1 MPNYAERSLLIYK
14 VMLNRRGIVSEPVYV
29 DDVDGYT
36 ADDLFFGFCE
46 KYRNELIELRSGSR
60 FIRIKSCSRMD
71 GGVLVKLMSGVS
83 GEAFD
88 VVDVES
94 AETIQSFDEGKAPLV
109 ESRCFFT
116 TDYGRGWAFLCV
128 EHVAHGAGDTVLLEP
143 FRKYL
148 FEIVPKVTMKRE
160 PVIEAKVIDNFV
172 SVESVEVKL
181 YHGFSDIADAAI
193 REGDY
198 VSYKLGHGRANP
210 FGLSIV
216 DSLKRLGRKSP
227 VLYGL
232 GGTVFDDDRSIIY
245 VYLKDKGGR
254 TRRFVISEDLGMP
267 FREVLN
273 DAGSPPLDDQ
283 EFIGRCKEGCD
294 SVGDATGRV
303 L

>member
-1 MPNYAERSLLIYK
+1 M
-14 VMLNRRGIVSEPVYV
+14 
-29 DDVDGYT
+29 
-36 ADDLFFGFCE
+36 
-46 KYRNELIELRSGSR
+46 
-60 FIRIKSCSRMD
+60 
-71 GGVLVKLMSGVS
+71 S

-128 EHVAHGAGDTVLLEP
+128 EHVAHGAGDTVLFDP
-143 FRKYL
+143 FRRHL
-148 FEIVPKVTMKRE
+148 FEVVPRVTMKRE
-160 PVIEAKVIDNFV
+160 PVIEGKVVDNFL

-181 YHGFSDIADAAI
+181 YRGFSDIADARI
-193 REGDY
+193 REGGY
-198 VSYKLGHGRANP
+198 ISYKLCHGRGKP
-210 FGLSIV
+210 FSLSVV
-216 DSLKRLGRKSP
+216 DSLKRLGRRSP

-232 GGTVFDDDRSIIY
+232 SGTVFDSDDSVIY
-245 VYLKDKGGR
+245 VELKDKGGR
-254 TRRFVISEDLGMP
+254 TRRFLISEDLGMP

-273 DAGSPPLDDQ
+273 EAGSPPLDDQ
-283 EFIGRCKEGCD
+283 GFIDRCREGCD

>member
-1 MPNYAERSLLIYK
+1 MAKYAERSLLIYK
-14 VMLNRRGIVSEPVYV
+14 VMLNRRGIASEPVYV
-29 DDVDGYT
+29 DDVDGHA
-36 ADDLFFGFCE
+36 ADDLFFEFC
-46 KYRNELIELRSGSR
+46 KKCRNDLIELHTGSR
-60 FIRIKSCSRMD
+60 FIRIKSCSRMNR
-71 GGVLVKLMSGVS
+71 GVLVKLMSGVS

-88 VVDVES
+88 VVDIES
-94 AETIQSFDEGKAPLV
+94 AETVQSFDEGKAPLV

-128 EHVAHGAGDTVLLEP
+128 EHVAHGAGDTVLFEP

-160 PVIEAKVIDNFV
+160 PVIEAKVIDNFL
-172 SVESVEVKL
+172 SVESVEVKR
-181 YHGFSDIADAAI
+181 YGGFNDVADAGI

-198 VSYKLGHGRANP
+198 ISYKLGHGRGNP
-210 FGLSIV
+210 FGLGIV

-227 VLYGL
+227 ILYGL
-232 GGTVFDDDRSIIY
+232 SGSVFDSEDSAIY
-245 VYLKDKGGR
+245 IDLKDKGGR
-254 TRRFVISEDLGMP
+254 TRKFLISENLGMP

-283 EFIGRCKEGCD
+283 EFVDRCKEGCD